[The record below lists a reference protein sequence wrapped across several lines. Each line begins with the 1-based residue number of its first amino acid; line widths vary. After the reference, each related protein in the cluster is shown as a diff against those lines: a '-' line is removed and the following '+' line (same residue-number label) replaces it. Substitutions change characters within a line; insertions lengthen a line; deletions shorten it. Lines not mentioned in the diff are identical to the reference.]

1 MEKKFVL
8 MAEPA
13 QKWENNAT
21 FKQNL
26 TLKLFIAFKMAYSC
40 CFSLG
45 VNLDFPEILQK
56 RFYNINYWKAKI
68 WNDDVVIAK
77 SRNGY

>member
-1 MEKKFVL
+1 MSELALKCDK
-8 MAEPA
+8 
-13 QKWENNAT
+13 NAG
-21 FKQNL
+21 FKQIY
-26 TLKLFIAFKMAYSC
+26 TLKMFIAFKMAYSC

>member
-1 MEKKFVL
+1 MSELALKCDK
-8 MAEPA
+8 
-13 QKWENNAT
+13 NAG
-21 FKQNL
+21 FKQIY
-26 TLKLFIAFKMAYSC
+26 TLKMFIAFKMAYSC

-68 WNDDVVIAK
+68 LNDDVVIAK